1 MQGRR
6 IADCRALKTV
16 LLIILALI
24 FTAPAR
30 ADKYSASFQNTDI
43 REFINTVS
51 QALNKTVIIQPAVS
65 GTVTVRSYQ
74 QLDEEQ
80 YYQFFLNVLDVYGFS
95 VIEMDNNVLKVVPAV
110 FAGSNAAIDEG
121 MTQGGDMLATRVVA
135 IKNMPAHELVPALE
149 KSNAASGMLISS
161 FESSNSLLLTGKSSV
176 INRLLD
182 IIKRID
188 RRGDSHIDVYPL
200 QHASAGE
207 LIRLAEEMLN
217 DSRKSARP
225 GAMALQMVADER
237 TNSILIMGEP
247 DSRRLAKDL
256 FQKLDLEYTAQGK
269 TKVIYLKYAQA
280 AGLVEVLTGMS
291 ANMENNGQSASSTA
305 SPALLKGTSIKAD
318 EQTNS
323 LIITTQP
330 GMMSELESVIA
341 KLDIRR
347 AQVLVEA
354 VIVELQDAEG
364 LNLGVQW
371 FNKNG
376 GGTNF
381 PSNNASAIGI
391 LEGGSLTGAVKNVTG
406 LGVGFGHNN
415 WSALL
420 SAIKSNTN
428 NDILATPSIVTL
440 DNIEAVF
447 SVGQEVPVLTGSQTT
462 NSDNIFNTVERK
474 NVGIKLKV
482 KPQINQ
488 GDSVFLKIEQEVSS
502 VAESST
508 TGSAELGATF
518 NTRTLNNSVLVGSG
532 ETVVVGG
539 LLDTTQSDVMQ
550 KVPLLGDIP
559 FIGQLFS
566 STSKKTIK
574 RNLILFIRPTIIRDG
589 EQYHHLSSRKFN
601 DHQDR
606 QPVRDGIHK
615 LPSELIAL
623 KDSDVQREQ
632 FKQVTALIAAFQQ
645 HGGVKE

>member
-16 LLIILALI
+16 LLIVLALI

-30 ADKYSASFQNTDI
+30 ADKYSANFQETDI

-110 FAGSNAAIDEG
+110 FAGSNAAVDEG

-161 FESSNSLLLTGKSSV
+161 FEGSNSLLLTGKSSV

-182 IIKRID
+182 IIQRID

-217 DSRKSARP
+217 DSKKSARP

>member
-16 LLIILALI
+16 LLIVLALI

-30 ADKYSASFQNTDI
+30 ADKYSANFQETDI

-110 FAGSNAAIDEG
+110 FAGSNAAVDEG

-161 FESSNSLLLTGKSSV
+161 FEGSNSLLLTGKSSV

-182 IIKRID
+182 IIQRID

-217 DSRKSARP
+217 DSKRSARP
-225 GAMALQMVADER
+225 GGMALQMVADER

>member
-16 LLIILALI
+16 LLIVLALI

-30 ADKYSASFQNTDI
+30 ADKYSANFQETDI

-51 QALNKTVIIQPAVS
+51 QALHKTVIIQPAVS

-110 FAGSNAAIDEG
+110 FAGSNAAVDEG

-161 FESSNSLLLTGKSSV
+161 FEGSNSLLLTGKSSV

-182 IIKRID
+182 IIQRID

-217 DSRKSARP
+217 DSKKSARP